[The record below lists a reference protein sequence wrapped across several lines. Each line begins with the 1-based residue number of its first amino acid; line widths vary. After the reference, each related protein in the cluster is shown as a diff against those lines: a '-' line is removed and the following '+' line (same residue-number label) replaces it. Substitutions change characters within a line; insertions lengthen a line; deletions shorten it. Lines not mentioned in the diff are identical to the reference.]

1 VEVGDGDGG
10 EVERSS
16 LYCGMSRAVDLAC
29 RFPIRLANGML
40 SHTVTRSRVIDD
52 LRIQSGAHLTLQRVD
67 ETTL

>member
-1 VEVGDGDGG
+1 M
-10 EVERSS
+10 ERSS

-40 SHTVTRSRVIDD
+40 SHTVTGSRVIDD
-52 LRIQSGAHLTLQRVD
+52 FPNQIQSGAHLTTLQRVD